1 MRAFPNWLQAYVAHQ
16 RFSESPTRF
25 HFWTGVATLVGA
37 LRRRVWI
44 EMRIFQWTPNFFII
58 LVGPPGT
65 AKKSTTIRQGLYLL
79 QQIKGIKFGPQSLT
93 WQALVDALAEAQEGV
108 ELPGKSKPEIMS
120 CLTVGVSELGN
131 FLRPD
136 NREFMDFLIEMWD
149 GQKGTFSRRTVM
161 RGQQEILHPW
171 LNLIGC
177 TTPAWLKD
185 NFPEIMIGG
194 GLTSRVVFVYGD
206 RKRQLVAYP
215 GLEVPG
221 ADYEREEALLIR
233 DLQLISMLKGR
244 YNLTPDAVE
253 WGEEWYERHNTEARP
268 SHLHSERFAGYLDR
282 KQTHIHKLAIVLSA
296 AQRDDLQITADDLI
310 EACAHITDL
319 ETDMVN
325 VFASIGVSP
334 TAKIN
339 GELLALIRNAG
350 SIGYRELWQECFRS
364 IALKDFQDGIRAA
377 VDAGYVRSEPRVL
390 ADGSK
395 NPLLVAIHTS
405 SPHPG
410 SSSCPPQSQDSSPES
425 SGTLG

>member
-1 MRAFPNWLQAYVAHQ
+1 VRAFQHWLKAYVAHQ
-16 RFSESPTRF
+16 RYSESPTRF
-25 HFWTGVATLVGA
+25 HFWTGVSTIAGA

-44 EMRIFQWTPNFFII
+44 DMKIFQWTPNFFII

-79 QQIKGIKFGPQSLT
+79 NHIRGVRFGPQSLT
-93 WQALVDALAEAQEGV
+93 WQALLDALAEAQEGV
-108 ELPGKSKPEIMS
+108 ELPGKGKPEIMS

-149 GQKGTFSRRTVM
+149 GQKGTFTRRTVM

-194 GLTSRVVFVYGD
+194 GLTSRIVFVYGD

-221 ADYEREEALLIR
+221 PDYDREESLLVR
-233 DLQLISMLKGR
+233 DLQIISMLKGR
-244 YNLTPDAVE
+244 YDLTPDAIK
-253 WGEEWYERHNTEARP
+253 WGEEWYERHNTEAKP
-268 SHLHSERFAGYLDR
+268 SHLTSDRFAGYLDR
-282 KQTHIHKLAIVLSA
+282 KQTHIHKLAIVIAA
-296 AQRDDLQITADDLI
+296 AQRDDLQITAEDLV
-310 EACAHITDL
+310 ESAAHITDL

-325 VFASIGVSP
+325 VFSSIGVSP

-339 GELLALIRNAG
+339 GELLALIRNRG
-350 SIGYRELWQECFRS
+350 SVSYRELWQECFRS
-364 IALKDFQDGIRAA
+364 MALKDFQDGIRAA
-377 VDAGYVRSEPRVL
+377 VDAGYVRSEVEVAP
-390 ADGSK
+390 DGSK
-395 NPLLVAIHTS
+395 HPMLHAITLPEPS
-405 SPHPG
+405 AG
-410 SSSCPPQSQDSSPES
+410 PQSLDDSEAP

>member
-1 MRAFPNWLQAYVAHQ
+1 MRAYSNWLQAYVKHQ

-25 HFWTGVATLVGA
+25 HFWTGVATVAGA

-44 EMRIFQWTPNFFII
+44 DMKIFQWTPNFFII

-79 QQIKGIKFGPQSLT
+79 QHIKGIRFGPQSLT
-93 WQALVDALAEAQEGV
+93 WQALLDALAEAQEGV
-108 ELPGKSKPEIMS
+108 ELPGYAKPEIMS

-136 NREFMDFLIEMWD
+136 NREFVDFLIEMWD
-149 GQKGTFSRRTVM
+149 GQKGTFSRRTIM

-171 LNLIGC
+171 LNLIAC

-185 NFPEIMIGG
+185 NFPDVMIGG
-194 GLTSRVVFVYGD
+194 GLTSRIVFVYGD
-206 RKRQLVAYP
+206 RKSQLVAYP

-221 ADYEREEALLIR
+221 PDYDREEALLIR

-244 YNLTPDAVE
+244 YDLTPDAVK
-253 WGEEWYERHNTEARP
+253 WGEQWYERHHTEARP
-268 SHLHSERFAGYLDR
+268 PHLDGDRFAGYLDR

-296 AQRDDLQITADDLI
+296 AQRDDLQITADDLF
-310 EACAHITDL
+310 EAHTHITNL

-325 VFASIGVSP
+325 VFASIGISP

-339 GELLALIRNAG
+339 SELLIRMRKHG
-350 SIGYRELWQECFRS
+350 RVSYRVFWQECFETM
-364 IALKDFQDGIRAA
+364 AFKDFQDGVQAA
-377 VDAGYVRSEPRVL
+377 INAGFVKRETIHGEL
-390 ADGSK
+390 F
-395 NPLLVAIHTS
+395 LVATDPEPS
-405 SPHPG
+405 EN
-410 SSSCPPQSQDSSPES
+410 PPQAPDDSEEL
-425 SGTLG
+425 SGTSG

>member
-1 MRAFPNWLQAYVAHQ
+1 VRAFDNWLKAYVAHQ
-16 RFSESPTRF
+16 RYSESPTRF
-25 HFWTGVATLVGA
+25 HFWTGVATVAGA

-44 EMRIFQWTPNFFII
+44 DMKIFQWTPNFFII

-79 QQIKGIKFGPQSLT
+79 NHVKGIRFGPQSLT
-93 WQALVDALAEAQEGV
+93 WQALLEALAEAQEGV
-108 ELPGKSKPEIMS
+108 ELPGKAKPEIMS

-221 ADYEREEALLIR
+221 PDYDREEALLIR
-233 DLQLISMLKGR
+233 DLQLISMLKGQC
-244 YNLTPDAVE
+244 NLTPDAIE
-253 WGEEWYERHNTEARP
+253 WGESWYEEHNTKSRP
-268 SHLHSERFAGYLDR
+268 THLNSERFAGYLDR

-296 AQRDDLQITADDLI
+296 AQRNDLKITADDLI

-339 GELLALIRNAG
+339 GELLSLIRNAG
-350 SIGYRELWQECFRS
+350 SIGHRELWQQCFRS
-364 IALKDFQDGIRAA
+364 IALKDFQDGIHA
-377 VDAGYVRSEPRVL
+377 VVNAGYARLEPRVL
-390 ADGSK
+390 PDGTK
-395 NPLLVAIHTS
+395 NPLLVALHVPDPTA
-405 SPHPG
+405 PADDL
-410 SSSCPPQSQDSSPES
+410 PPLDSSPES